1 MPRVNTSDLGEK
13 QGSQLF
19 SFISYDKV
27 KIYFEQFGGQIDA
40 VGGDILGEELLVGV
54 IAGQRSIDD
63 FDVVAA
69 QNNGI
74 LIKYTVFESVVL
86 DVDQSFD
93 GVLEEFAD
101 LGLGEV
107 SPGCEF
113 VLDD

>member
-1 MPRVNTSDLGEK
+1 M
-13 QGSQLF
+13 
-19 SFISYDKV
+19 
-27 KIYFEQFGGQIDA
+27 
-40 VGGDILGEELLVGV
+40 
-54 IAGQRSIDD
+54 
-63 FDVVAA
+63 AA